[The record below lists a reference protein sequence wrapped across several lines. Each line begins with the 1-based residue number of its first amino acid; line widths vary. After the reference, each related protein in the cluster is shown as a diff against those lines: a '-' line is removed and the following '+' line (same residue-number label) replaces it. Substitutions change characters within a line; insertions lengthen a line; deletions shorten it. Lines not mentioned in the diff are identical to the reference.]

1 MQGKGCLGARPQVGL
16 AHRFHQ
22 IWRRVSATTA
32 WLPLVLA
39 ILCLS
44 VPYVGHAQVTATL
57 TGTVEDSTGGV
68 IPNAKV
74 TLTNE
79 ATKESRVE
87 NTNGAGLYAFPS
99 LVPGTYDIKASAK
112 GFEAKFVTGIVLNAG
127 DSTVPAF
134 ALTVG
139 AETRR

>member
-1 MQGKGCLGARPQVGL
+1 MLQSN
-16 AHRFHQ
+16 
-22 IWRRVSATTA
+22 WRWISWRTA

-57 TGTVEDSTGGV
+57 TGTVQDSTGGV

-79 ATKESRVE
+79 ATQEGRTETTNEPASMRSRRW
-87 NTNGAGLYAFPS
+87 Y
-99 LVPGTYDIKASAK
+99 LVFTTSRHPQR
-112 GFEAKFVTGIVLNAG
+112 
-127 DSTVPAF
+127 
-134 ALTVG
+134 AL
-139 AETRR
+139 RPR